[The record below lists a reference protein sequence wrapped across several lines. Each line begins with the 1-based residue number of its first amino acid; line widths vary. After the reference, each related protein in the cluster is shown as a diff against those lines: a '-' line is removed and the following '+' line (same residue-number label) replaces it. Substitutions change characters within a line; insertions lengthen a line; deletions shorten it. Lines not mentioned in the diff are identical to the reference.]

1 MAWQASWNGMV
12 RPAARAA
19 SSHRGVPHPEASSTE
34 KPFMSW
40 FVRYPSSQLF
50 CDTLCLDAR
59 YLRINMAFEN
69 EARFRL
75 PEAKYEQTVGR
86 LNESKTL
93 AQFEL
98 APKGQKIQSDT
109 YFDVNGDL
117 RRRGWSLRIRISGTE
132 VRATLKTPIAKDD
145 AAYGDINEEL
155 ENSNNSE
162 LTETLTKIVR
172 RLSAEGVIK
181 NYPSDLDTRLLIKG
195 VYPTLRELGLQD
207 LFTVRTNRYRW
218 IVSEAPENLAELAVD
233 DSYYD
238 VGVPGFGE
246 GIRECRIEV
255 ELLDAS
261 QEQAMTA
268 ICDALMSQFNI
279 SEVRDSKFERGM
291 LHFDTRGL
299 REKLEVK
306 IRLGSDSDYEII
318 LDRIEN
324 DPMFVPRHIFTRMPE
339 RVISDIYFDNADQGL
354 FQAGHYLRLR
364 REGPAKELV
373 FRRLTQAARY
383 GHVLQEEVVA
393 KGEGETFL
401 RSWHLIRRWLSGAI
415 GRPITGDIRGVDEA
429 HNFLNGAGF
438 HPMLEVQVERIP
450 WIVERIDE
458 SGSHAA
464 APHHVAKLKYDEITM
479 RDPDHRDHVI
489 HTTEFEATGFESNSA
504 SPQGRNRL
512 GYEAFVPAFEEACGY
527 HTSGKK
533 AEHILFAKYF
543 QGMIELGIAK
553 SDPPWNKDQRLR
565 YNVSLFREE
574 PDDDDNTYDLVQL
587 VQQQQGGRLNSSN
600 YARKIVES
608 IIDELSAYLRDE
620 SGSSAATLASF
631 LSSRLKNSEEAIIK
645 SVVNVTVSQDQAA
658 ISNADAV
665 RVQDS
670 QGVQVGDKSTQTN
683 TFGPPPT

>member
-1 MAWQASWNGMV
+1 M
-12 RPAARAA
+12 
-19 SSHRGVPHPEASSTE
+19 
-34 KPFMSW
+34 
-40 FVRYPSSQLF
+40 
-50 CDTLCLDAR
+50 
-59 YLRINMAFEN
+59 NMALEN

-75 PEAKYEQTVGR
+75 PEVKYEQTIR
-86 LNESKTL
+86 HLNESKVL
-93 AQFEL
+93 ALFEL
-98 APKGQKIQSDT
+98 IPKGQKVQSDT
-109 YFDVNGDL
+109 YFDINGDL
-117 RRRGWSLRIRISGTE
+117 RRRGWSLRIRLSGKE
-132 VRATLKTPIAKDD
+132 VRATLKTPVTKDD
-145 AAYGDINEEL
+145 AAYGDMNEEL

-162 LTETLTKIVR
+162 LIDTLTKIVR

-181 NYPSDLDTRLLIKG
+181 NLANDLDSRLLIKG
-195 VYPTLRELGLQD
+195 IYPTLRELGLQD
-207 LFTVRTNRYRW
+207 IFTVKTNRYRW
-218 IVSEAPENLAELAVD
+218 IASKDSVDLAELALD
-233 DSYYD
+233 DSHYD
-238 VGVPGFGE
+238 VGVPGLGA

-261 QEQAMTA
+261 QEQTMTA
-268 ICDALMSQFNI
+268 ICNDLMSRLDI

-306 IRLGSDSDYEII
+306 IRLGRDSDYTIV

-339 RVISDIYFDNADQGL
+339 RVISDIYFDNAGQSL

-364 REGPAKELV
+364 REGPARELV

-393 KGEGETFL
+393 KGEGEAFL
-401 RSWHLIRRWLSGAI
+401 RSWHLIQRWLSGAI

-429 HNFLNGAGF
+429 QNFLSGAGF
-438 HPMLEVQVERIP
+438 HPMLEVEVERVP

-458 SGSHAA
+458 SSSYGA
-464 APHHVAKLKYDEITM
+464 APHHVAKLKYDQITM
-479 RDPDHRDHVI
+479 RDPDNRGHII
-489 HTTEFEATGFESNSA
+489 HATEFEATGVESDSA

-527 HTSGKK
+527 HTLGKK
-533 AEHILFAKYF
+533 TEHILFAKYF

-574 PDDDDNTYDLVQL
+574 PHDDDDTYDLVQL
-587 VQQQQGGRLNSSN
+587 VQQEPGDPFNGSN

-608 IIDELSAYLRDE
+608 IIEELSGLLRDE
-620 SGSSAATLASF
+620 SGSSAATLAAF
-631 LSSRLKNSEEAIIK
+631 LSRRLKDSDEAIVK

-658 ISNADAV
+658 LSNASAMVDMDMLARELSVMASEARREKTLTAEQIAAIEAAHVAAQTRDEAAV
-665 RVQDS
+665 IRNLRKVVTVAA
-670 QGVQVGDKSTQTN
+670 GLARQVGAPVVTAFIDAR
-683 TFGPPPT
+683 FGLK

>member
-1 MAWQASWNGMV
+1 MA
-12 RPAARAA
+12 
-19 SSHRGVPHPEASSTE
+19 
-34 KPFMSW
+34 
-40 FVRYPSSQLF
+40 L
-50 CDTLCLDAR
+50 
-59 YLRINMAFEN
+59 EN

-75 PEAKYEQTVGR
+75 PEAKYEQTVGC

-98 APKGQKIQSDT
+98 VPKGQKIQSDT

-145 AAYGDINEEL
+145 AAYGEINEEL
-155 ENSNNSE
+155 ENSDNSE
-162 LTETLTKIVR
+162 LTDTLTKIVR
-172 RLSAEGVIK
+172 RLSTKGVIK
-181 NYPSDLDTRLLIKG
+181 NYPSDLDTRLLVKG

-218 IVSEAPENLAELAVD
+218 IVSEDSENLAELAVD

-306 IRLGSDSDYEII
+306 IRLGRDSDYAII

-339 RVISDIYFDNADQGL
+339 RVISDIYFDNAQQGL

-393 KGEGETFL
+393 NGEGETFL
-401 RSWHLIRRWLSGAI
+401 RNWHLIRRWLSGTI

-458 SGSHAA
+458 SGSHVA
-464 APHHVAKLKYDEITM
+464 APHHVAKLKYDQITM
-479 RDPDHRDHVI
+479 RDPDRREHVI

-587 VQQQQGGRLNSSN
+587 VQQEQGGRFDSSN

-608 IIDELSAYLRDE
+608 IIEELSAYLRDE

-631 LSSRLKNSEEAIIK
+631 LNSRLKNSEEAIVK

-658 ISNADAV
+658 ISNAYAV
-665 RVQDS
+665 RVEDS
-670 QGVQVGDKSTQTN
+670 QGVQVGDGSTQTN
-683 TFGPPPT
+683 TFGPPPPDLGKP